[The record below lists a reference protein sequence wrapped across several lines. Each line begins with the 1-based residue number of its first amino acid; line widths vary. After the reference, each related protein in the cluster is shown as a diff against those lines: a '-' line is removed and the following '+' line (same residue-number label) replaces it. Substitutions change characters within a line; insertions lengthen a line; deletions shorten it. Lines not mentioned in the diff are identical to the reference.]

1 MVVTAE
7 QLEVERSAQSLAPRY
22 ESLIRVAEAI
32 RSHRDQKDLF
42 QFLTVELRQVVP
54 FDGMAQV
61 DHAGNKVNWHFS
73 EAYDPRRC
81 RVSDIPKEETAAWW
95 VHRTQQPLV
104 IQITND
110 ETETGTRFRA
120 TIEALNKLGLR
131 SLCALPLSTAHRQLG
146 SLVFLSQFAD
156 AYSSDEV
163 RFLSLVA
170 GQIALAMDDALAQ
183 ERLNVLLDLTNRV
196 VSKLDLRE
204 LLREVSGSIRRVMQ
218 CDGVSVTLPDPETG
232 QLRLYAFDFP
242 GAKGNVHEGDVISAE
257 DSETLVKAFRTG
269 QPVCVAKVEST
280 ADPLASAKGVKSLYH
295 LPLISRERVL
305 GVLGFG
311 SFGENAF
318 AEGDAAFLA
327 QIANQIALAV
337 ENAIAYGEIASLKDK
352 LAQEV
357 VYLQDEI
364 RTELKFEE
372 IVGGSD
378 ALRRVLAEVETV
390 APTDSTVLIYGETG
404 TGKELIARAIH
415 NLSSRNSSAFVKLN
429 CAAIP
434 TGLLESEMFGHE
446 RGAFTG
452 AIAQRVGRFELANR
466 GTVFLDEIG
475 EIPLELQPKLL
486 RVLQEREFERLG
498 STRTLYTDAR
508 LIAATNR
515 DLGAMVADQKFRSD
529 LYYRLN
535 VFPVRVPAL
544 RERRED
550 IPLLVRHFVQ
560 QFSRRMNR
568 GVETIPSETMSTL
581 VRYDWPGNIRELQ
594 NVIERAVIVSTGPVL
609 KAPLDELRTRIP
621 SAEASN
627 GFMASE
633 DTGTMRGVLE
643 EAERKQILAALKQTN
658 WIVAGPKGA
667 AALLGM
673 KRSTLQ
679 AHMQRLGIRVSRA
692 AG

>member
-1 MVVTAE
+1 MRETAE
-7 QLEVERSAQSLAPRY
+7 GLERARSTQSLASRY
-22 ESLIRVAEAI
+22 ESMIRLAEAI

-42 QFLTVELRQVVP
+42 HLLVNELRHVVP
-54 FDGMAQV
+54 FDAMAQK
-61 DHAGNKVNWHFS
+61 DHAGNRINWHFS
-73 EAYDPRRC
+73 EAYESGIS
-81 RVSDIPKEETAAWW
+81 RVSDIPNEESVAWW
-95 VHRTQQPLV
+95 VDRNQQPVVLEV
-104 IQITND
+104 GNED
-110 ETETGTRFRA
+110 TRFSK
-120 TIEALNKLGLR
+120 TIEALNNLGLR
-131 SLCALPLSTAHRQLG
+131 SLCALPLSTAHQRLG
-146 SLVFLSQFAD
+146 SLVFASEIAH
-156 AYSSDEV
+156 AYSPDEV
-163 RFLSLVA
+163 RFLSVVA

-183 ERLNVLLDLTNRV
+183 GRLNLLLDLTNRV

-204 LLREVSGSIRRVMQ
+204 LLREICASIRPVMQ
-218 CDGVSVTLPDPETG
+218 CDGVGVALPDPETG
-232 QLRLYAFDFP
+232 QLRLYAFDHP
-242 GAKGNVHEGDVISAE
+242 GGTNIIHEGDIIAAE
-257 DSETLVKAFRTG
+257 ASETLFKAFQAG
-269 QPVCVAKVEST
+269 QPAGVTEADSATEPLSVAEG
-280 ADPLASAKGVKSLYH
+280 LKSLCH

-305 GVLGFG
+305 GVLSLG
-311 SFGENAF
+311 SSGANAF
-318 AEGDAAFLA
+318 ADGDAAFLA

-337 ENAIAYGEIASLKDK
+337 ENAIAYGEIAGLKDK

-357 VYLQDEI
+357 IYLQDEI

-372 IVGGSD
+372 IVGNSD
-378 ALRRVLAEVETV
+378 ALRRLLAEVETV
-390 APTDSTVLIYGETG
+390 ANTDSTVLIYGETG
-404 TGKELIARAIH
+404 TGKELVARALH
-415 NLSSRNSSAFVKLN
+415 NLSSRKSNAFVKLN

-434 TGLLESEMFGHE
+434 TGLLESELFGHE
-446 RGAFTG
+446 KGAFTG

-498 STRTLYTDAR
+498 STRTLRTDAR
-508 LIAATNR
+508 LVAATNR
-515 DLGAMVADQKFRSD
+515 DLGAMVEEQKFRSD

-568 GVETIPSETMSTL
+568 GVETIPSETMKTL

-609 KAPLDELRTRIP
+609 KVPLDDLRTRKS
-621 SAEASN
+621 SAESSN
-627 GFMASE
+627 GGSASE
-633 DTGTMRGVLE
+633 DGGKMRGVLDD
-643 EAERKQILAALKQTN
+643 AERKQIFAALKQAN

-667 AALLGM
+667 AVLLGL

-679 AHMQRLGIRVSRA
+679 AHMQRLGIRISRA